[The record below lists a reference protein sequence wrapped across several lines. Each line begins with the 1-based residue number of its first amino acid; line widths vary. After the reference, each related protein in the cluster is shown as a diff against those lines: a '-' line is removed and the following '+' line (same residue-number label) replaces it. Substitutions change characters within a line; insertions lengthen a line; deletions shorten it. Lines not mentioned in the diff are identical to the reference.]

1 MYKQLKIIL
10 ILFSVTFVS
19 CTKFVWEDRS
29 ECPCILTLDLSN
41 VDKNV
46 SELHLWIFG
55 EDNSILSRDTIAPD
69 RFGGTYDVL
78 IKREMVKYYVWG
90 NIKGATKL
98 QDNLT
103 LNSTLTK
110 VENSSA
116 DSLYHYS
123 KQLNTNFESQT
134 DTVLL
139 NKEFISVNV
148 TLKST
153 VSKFDKISLEMYGN
167 SAGFYIDKRFIG
179 GIGKIT
185 CVPDGN
191 NKENNT
197 VFKYRLTRQEY
208 LQDISIVIIVTT
220 RQGIPI
226 VLTDFPLGNYLQE
239 NGYNMQAKNLS
250 DIKIDMDLSA
260 NIITIKVDNWQ
271 VTVPGNIEI

>member
-1 MYKQLKIIL
+1 MKNYLLIITL
-10 ILFSVTFVS
+10 ISLTS

-123 KQLNTNFESQT
+123 KQLSTNFESQI
-134 DTVLL
+134 DTVYL
-139 NKEFISVNV
+139 NKEFI
-148 TLKST
+148 TLYFYLDGKPEIVGSEIIIEIT
-153 VSKFDKISLEMYGN
+153 SSGGYYLDGSIIN
-167 SAGFYIDKRFIG
+167 SASNVQST
-179 GIGKIT
+179 IT
-185 CVPDGN
+185 PA
-191 NKENNT
+191 EN
-197 VFKYRLTRQEY
+197 YCSIRLTRQKIEDMY
-208 LQDISIVIIVTT
+208 LLLYSQTDTQKVLIDKYCLGTLLKQNKYDMHSILLQDII
-220 RQGIPI
+220 
-226 VLTDFPLGNYLQE
+226 
-239 NGYNMQAKNLS
+239 
-250 DIKIDMDLSA
+250 
-260 NIITIKVDNWQ
+260 
-271 VTVPGNIEI
+271 IEIDFSNTFINLLLTT